1 VIRPRAAFFLWP
13 ALAARTGRR
22 WRLGP
27 ALAAACFACL
37 SGGGPAALGTARTA
51 LPALA
56 PVAQQPAAQQ
66 PAAQQPAAQQ
76 PAAQQPA
83 ALQPEP
89 PKPAG
94 PVPAAGAAVGRAA
107 TPPASGAL
115 RQSAPGTKAP
125 PQALRAAGS
134 PAAAA
139 PAADG
144 ALLAAERDLLRRE
157 LEGRPRPPAEQSA
170 ARAAEQILSLIESGA
185 PALAAFQARAYL
197 GHVEAL
203 LPKPDPAADAAAPPA
218 PPPGPSPTA
227 PAAGAVAP
235 APSTAAKPSEAV
247 PSGPAAPAG
256 QAATPAAPQP
266 GSSGAGVAPAGAA
279 PSGESPEAPGLPERP
294 PALEL
299 AGAERALLELL
310 RAAAL
315 WERLEARWE
324 QSGSGGGPG
333 DALAAALESEA
344 AAALEAASLAAG
356 TGALRLTAL
365 YNLGTLRL
373 LSAEQAFLTLA
384 GERLLAGDAGPDT
397 AALRE
402 RYGAIA
408 EALRDARAPL
418 LTRLALD
425 WQDRATRANLEWLQR
440 RLEEVQRALD
450 ELPPEPPPEQQPAPS
465 DQPPPESE
473 PPPEDQPEQQGEQ
486 GQPEPRDG
494 ESGESDRE
502 PAEPPPAEQAPE
514 QPQPGSESEPAAEG
528 EPQPEPSEP
537 AGETDPQDSE
547 SAAGVAPEA
556 LTETEIQRLLDRLE
570 QYERLREELRARRRA
585 QRRAVERDW

>member
-1 VIRPRAAFFLWP
+1 VIRPRAAFLLWP
-13 ALAARTGRR
+13 ALAARSGRR

-27 ALAAACFACL
+27 ALAAVSFACL
-37 SGGGPAALGTARTA
+37 TGGGPAALGTARTA

-56 PVAQQPAAQQ
+56 P
-66 PAAQQPAAQQ
+66 AAQQ

-89 PKPAG
+89 WKPAG
-94 PVPAAGAAVGRAA
+94 PVPAAGAAVGRAT

-125 PQALRAAGS
+125 PQTLRAAGS

-139 PAADG
+139 PEADG

-197 GHVEAL
+197 GHGEAL
-203 LPKPDPAADAAAPPA
+203 LPKPDAAADPAADAAAPPV
-218 PPPGPSPTA
+218 PPPGPAPTA
-227 PAAGAVAP
+227 PAAAAVDP
-235 APSTAAKPSEAV
+235 APSAAAKTPGAV
-247 PSGPAAPAG
+247 PPGPAAPAG

-402 RYGAIA
+402 RYGAVA
-408 EALRDARAPL
+408 AALRTARAPL

-425 WQDRATRANLEWLQR
+425 WRDRSTRANLEWLQR

-486 GQPEPRDG
+486 GQPEPQDG